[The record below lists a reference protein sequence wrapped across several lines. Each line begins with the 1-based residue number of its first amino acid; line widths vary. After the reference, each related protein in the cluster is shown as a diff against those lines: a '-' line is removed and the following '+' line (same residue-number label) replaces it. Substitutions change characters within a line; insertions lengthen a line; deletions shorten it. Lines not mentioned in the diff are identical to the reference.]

1 MPIETARSIARL
13 GFKRWYER
21 QLIESHAW
29 LVTCLL
35 CGIAIAASIEMVDF
49 KDVGATIVTFAF
61 VFTAGLIVMFGF
73 RRYRQLMELA
83 EQLAS
88 NSTCTACR
96 AYARFRAVDENPRMK
111 VECRKCGHQ
120 WTLD

>member
-1 MPIETARSIARL
+1 MPVETARSIARL

-35 CGIAIAASIEMVDF
+35 CGIAIAVSLEMVSF
-49 KDVGATIVTFAF
+49 KEPGTAIVTLAF
-61 VFTAGLIVMFGF
+61 IFTAGLIVMHGL
-73 RRYRQLMELA
+73 RRYQSLMVLA

-88 NSTCTACR
+88 RSVCGACNT
-96 AYARFRAVDENPRMK
+96 YARFRAMDENPRMK
-111 VECRKCGHQ
+111 VQCRKCGHE
-120 WTLD
+120 WTLG

>member
-1 MPIETARSIARL
+1 MPVETARSIRKL

-35 CGIAIAASIEMVDF
+35 CGIAIAASLEMLDW
-49 KDVGATIVTFAF
+49 KELGTALVTLAF
-61 VFTAGLIVMFGF
+61 VFTAGLVILHGF
-73 RRYRQLMELA
+73 RRYQAIMTLA

-88 NSTCTACR
+88 HSICPRCDS
-96 AYARFRAVDENPRMK
+96 YARFRAMDENPRMK
-111 VECRKCGHQ
+111 VQCRRCGHE
-120 WTLD
+120 WVLD